1 MADYGLRMPL
11 TVDQVVE
18 EARGW
23 PADRLLELVERL
35 TLELP
40 PAPELE
46 AEWAAE
52 VRQRVTEIE
61 TGQVQGIPGETVSA
75 RIGRMVGR

>member
-1 MADYGLRMPL
+1 MAM
-11 TVDQVVE
+11 TVEQVVD

-46 AEWAAE
+46 AEWAEE
-52 VRQRVTEIE
+52 VRQRITEIA

-75 RIGRMVGR
+75 RIGQIVGR